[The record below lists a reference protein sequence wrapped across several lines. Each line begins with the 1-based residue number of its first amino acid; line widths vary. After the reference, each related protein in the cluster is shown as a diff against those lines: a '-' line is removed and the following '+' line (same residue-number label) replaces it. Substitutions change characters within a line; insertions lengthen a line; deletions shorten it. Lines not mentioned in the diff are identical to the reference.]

1 MTVVKFLVNQQKLKG
16 FEINGHSSENCDDL
30 LGKTVCAA
38 VSSAAYMAANT
49 VLEVIGQSAEVEIS
63 DAKMFFEV
71 EKPNEKTEA
80 VLEGF
85 KLHILQ
91 LSEQYSN
98 KIRVTD

>member
-1 MTVVKFLVNQQKLKG
+1 MTVVKFLVNQEKLSG
-16 FEINGHSSENCDDL
+16 FEISGHSSENCDDS
-30 LGKTVCAA
+30 LGKIVCAA

-49 VLEVIGQSAEVEIS
+49 VLEIAKQMAEVEIS
-63 DAKMFFEV
+63 DAKMYFYV
-71 EKPNEKTEA
+71 KAPNEATEI

-98 KIRVTD
+98 KLSVIK